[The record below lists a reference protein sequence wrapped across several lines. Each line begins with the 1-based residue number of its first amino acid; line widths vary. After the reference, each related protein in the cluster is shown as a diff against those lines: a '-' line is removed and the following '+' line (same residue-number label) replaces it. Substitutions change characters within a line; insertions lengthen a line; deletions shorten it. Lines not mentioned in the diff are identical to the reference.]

1 MENRE
6 LKENYRRVAALLK
19 RKFIRGNNPDT
30 QQKVLGILAENDGM
44 TRKELSETL
53 GIRPQSGGEIV
64 KKLEKNGYVERTPDE
79 NDGRAYRIHL
89 TEAGINENNRL
100 NSEAAQESVFDCL
113 DSEEKVQLNG
123 LLSKIVANSPRL
135 DTRILKM
142 PDKLARKP
150 QMDYFF
156 IDDDE

>member
-1 MENRE
+1 
-6 LKENYRRVAALLK
+6 
-19 RKFIRGNNPDT
+19 
-30 QQKVLGILAENDGM
+30 M

-53 GIRPQSGGEIV
+53 GIRPQSSGEIV
-64 KKLEKNGYVERTPDE
+64 KKLEKNGYVEKTPDE

-113 DSEEKVQLNG
+113 DSEEKIQLNG

-135 DTRILKM
+135 DTRMLKM
-142 PDKLARKP
+142 PDKMSRRP

-156 IDDDE
+156 IDDDGTVLQIDRTGVSSNCIRCSYQFIISKVDLAGA